1 MDGFLAACPKRPPE
15 LVPLLASRIQ
25 VPGAQSA
32 PLAYGRNM
40 TRPTTT
46 LFLLGGGGD
55 LSSRLLLPALG
66 QLLTSQPDRN
76 VRLIGVGVDDLTDA
90 VWRDIVTSSFATVEA
105 SGIAVDALVRS
116 TVFRQVD
123 VTDGQALEKLLAE
136 ADGTPALYFALP
148 PAVTVKACQAL
159 EQVSLPEGTVLA
171 LEKPFGTDSDSAAAL
186 NRQLARLV
194 PENQVYRVDHFL
206 GRSTVFN
213 LLGLRFANR
222 IFEPLWSS
230 EHIERVDIVYD
241 EQLGL
246 EKRAGYY
253 DKAGALV
260 DMIQSHLL
268 QVLALFAMEAPS
280 TLNAADLR
288 DAKGLV
294 LRATGPWAGDAAS
307 AGRRG
312 RYTAGRVGDREYP
325 SYIDE
330 EGVVPSRNTETLAE
344 ITVQV
349 DTWRWSGVPFTL
361 RSGKALGE
369 RRREIVVRFKP
380 ANRVPAGFSGRTD
393 PTVLRL
399 FLAPDEMSLSINI
412 NGAGD
417 PYELE
422 RTTFHT
428 TFDPGQFG
436 AYGEV
441 LEGILDNDPAL
452 SVRGDT
458 AEQSWRIIEPFLEAW
473 RSQDVPL
480 EDYPAGSAGP
490 AGWNPIGVAD

>member
-1 MDGFLAACPKRPPE
+1 
-15 LVPLLASRIQ
+15 
-25 VPGAQSA
+25 
-32 PLAYGRNM
+32 M
-40 TRPTTT
+40 TQPTTT

-66 QLLTSQPDRN
+66 QLLTSQPDRR
-76 VRLIGVGVDDLTDA
+76 VQLIGVSVDAMTDA
-90 VWRDIVTSSFATVEA
+90 AWRDIVASSFATVEA
-105 SGIAVDALVRS
+105 SGNAVDALLGD
-116 TVFRQVD
+116 TVFRQAD
-123 VTDGQALEKLLAE
+123 VTDAGALEKLIAE
-136 ADGTPALYFALP
+136 AVGTPAIYFALP
-148 PAVTVKACQAL
+148 PAVTVKACTAL
-159 EQVSLPEGTVLA
+159 ESVALPEGTVLA
-171 LEKPFGTDSDSAAAL
+171 LEKPFGTDASSAAAL

-194 PENQVYRVDHFL
+194 PEDQIHRVDHFL

-213 LLGLRFANR
+213 LLGMRFANR
-222 IFEPLWSS
+222 IFEPLWSG

-280 TLNAADLR
+280 TLDAVDLR

-294 LRATGPWAGDAAS
+294 LRATRPWAGDAAS
-307 AGRRG
+307 SSRRG
-312 RYTAGRVGDREYP
+312 RYTAGSVDGRDYP

-330 EGVVPSRNTETLAE
+330 DGVDPARDTETLAE
-344 ITVQV
+344 VTVQV
-349 DTWRWSGVPFTL
+349 DTWRWAGVPFTL
-361 RSGKALGE
+361 RSGKALGK

-380 ANRVPAGFSGRTD
+380 ANHVPVGFSGRTD

-417 PYELE
+417 PHELE
-422 RTTFHT
+422 RMTFEA

-458 AEQSWRIIEPFLEAW
+458 AEQSWRIVEPFLAAW
-473 RSQDVPL
+473 RSGAVPL
-480 EDYPAGSAGP
+480 VDYPAGSSGP
-490 AGWNPIGVAD
+490 AGWDPIGVAL

>member
-1 MDGFLAACPKRPPE
+1 
-15 LVPLLASRIQ
+15 
-25 VPGAQSA
+25 
-32 PLAYGRNM
+32 M

-66 QLLTSQPDRN
+66 QLLTSQPDRS
-76 VRLIGVGVDDLTDA
+76 VHLVGVGVDELTDA
-90 VWRDIVTSSFATVEA
+90 AWRDIVTTSFTTVQA
-105 SGIAVDALVRS
+105 SGNAVDALVRD
-116 TVFRQVD
+116 TVFRRAD
-123 VTDGQALEKLLAE
+123 VTDAAALATLLAD

-148 PAVTVKACQAL
+148 PAVTVRACTAL

-171 LEKPFGTDSDSAAAL
+171 LEKPFGTDADSAAAL

-194 PENQVYRVDHFL
+194 PENQIYRVDHFL

-230 EHIERVDIVYD
+230 DHIERVDIVYD

-246 EKRAGYY
+246 EDRAGYY

-268 QVLALFAMEAPS
+268 QVLALFAMEAPP
-280 TLNAADLR
+280 TLDAVDLR

-294 LRATGPWAGDAAS
+294 LRATRPWGDDAAS

-312 RYTAGRVGDREYP
+312 RYIAGSVDGRDYP

-330 EGVVPSRNTETLAE
+330 QGVDPARNTETLGE
-344 ITVQV
+344 VTVQV

-380 ANRVPAGFSGRTD
+380 ANHVPAGFSGRTD

-428 TFDPGQFG
+428 AFDPGQFG

-441 LEGILDNDPAL
+441 LEGILDNDPSL

-458 AEQSWRIIEPFLEAW
+458 AEQSWKIVEPFLAAW
-473 RSQDVPL
+473 RSGVVPL
-480 EDYPAGSAGP
+480 DDYAAGSSGP
-490 AGWNPIGVAD
+490 DGWAPIGKAM